1 MITPLACRPGA
12 PSKKKLI
19 VSLIEIISG
28 VRALMDI
35 NGTFDGRNIS
45 NITAKASANSLGHIQ
60 LIGQEVIFNRLSS
73 LATIRFLIG
82 QAIIQCI
89 VTIAAWM

>member
-1 MITPLACRPGA
+1 MLDHPFGLSARG
-12 PSKKKLI
+12 SKQKKLI

-45 NITAKASANSLGHIQ
+45 NITAKTSANSLGHIQ
-60 LIGQEVIFNRLSS
+60 LIGQEVI
-73 LATIRFLIG
+73 
-82 QAIIQCI
+82 IQPI
-89 VTIAAWM
+89 EQFGNY